1 MNVTPEKD
9 VWLREGRTVYTLMHH
24 GWVKGEEQ
32 FRNRLYFNLQYDHK
46 TVTAKEAE
54 SVTADIVKA
63 ISAHGKLVQTLRKI
77 VDRVDAA
84 APYTHF
90 EVAMA
95 LVDIEGEVLKALA
108 AAGEPV

>member
-24 GWVKGEEQ
+24 GWIKGEEK

-54 SVTADIVKA
+54 NVTANIVKA
-63 ISAHGKLVQTLRKI
+63 INAHDDLVAGLREI
-77 VDRVDAA
+77 MEQSVCGSW
-84 APYTHF
+84 YY
-90 EVAMA
+90 E
-95 LVDIEGEVLKALA
+95 KAKSVLA

>member
-9 VWLREGRTVYTLMHH
+9 VWLREGRTVYTLMRH
-24 GWVKGEEQ
+24 GWIKGEEQ

-54 SVTADIVKA
+54 DVAAFVQKALNEHDKLIAGMREIMEQSVCGSWYYEKA
-63 ISAHGKLVQTLRKI
+63 KS
-77 VDRVDAA
+77 
-84 APYTHF
+84 
-90 EVAMA
+90 
-95 LVDIEGEVLKALA
+95 ALA